1 MKSILLGVFLI
12 FGTFAYSQCAATV
25 NVVNAS
31 DSSTCDGSI
40 TVIPIGGTGPFTYTW
55 SCGGGIPNNSNTMN
69 NLCPGVCAVT
79 VSDQNGCTAT
89 VTGIIGVAPNPC
101 ASLSANVTTSSSTGP
116 NVCDGYISLSGIGG
130 TAPYTYSITGN
141 GLTLSGGPM
150 FTNLCAG
157 NYSCNVMDANG
168 CVFNSTAAVIANNF
182 PCPSLT
188 MGITNVTNI
197 SAPGLCDGAA
207 TAVASGGTAPYT
219 YLWNNGVTTPT
230 YNNFCLGNYSVCIT
244 DANGCQ
250 LCDSVAILDTTNNV
264 NCNGFSANLIIN
276 NETLAGA
283 CDGSITPIVTGGTTP
298 YMYLWSNGSITDTQ
312 YNLCEA
318 LYSLTVID
326 ANGCSITIDG
336 YVGGPNANVGDTIV
350 LNGTISIDSTVI
362 GTVSGPWID
371 NCNFDFNTITNAYIT
386 SYLDMGDST
395 IVDWTLE
402 FNDGSTTIVYA
413 TYSFSPG
420 SAGIYNV
427 VLQLYCG
434 LRSNP
439 QWLIAYGQMYY
450 EYVGLNAIEKN
461 PIHVYPNPASTSI
474 TISGL
479 LESDICEI
487 HDGLGRLVQTD
498 LNQDTFDISKLNN
511 GIYSLVIRNEN
522 RINTIRF
529 IKE

>member
-1 MKSILLGVFLI
+1 MKRFLLGLSLI
-12 FGTFAYSQCAATV
+12 FSSFAHSQCAATV

-40 TVIPIGGTGPFTYTW
+40 TVIPIGGTGPYTYTW
-55 SCGGGIPNNSNTMN
+55 SCGNALPNNSNTLG
-69 NLCPGVCAVT
+69 NLCPGVCMVT

-89 VTGIIGVAPNPC
+89 VTGIVGVVPSPC
-101 ASLSANVTTSSSTGP
+101 ASLYANITTSSSSGP
-116 NVCDGYISLSGIGG
+116 TVCDGYISLSGNGG
-130 TAPYTYSITGN
+130 TAPYSYSISGN
-141 GLTLSGGPM
+141 GMTLSGGPM
-150 FTNLCAG
+150 FANLCAG
-157 NYSCNVMDANG
+157 NYSCQVTDANG
-168 CVFNSTAAVIANNF
+168 CVFNSTASVTANNF
-182 PCPSLT
+182 PCSSLT
-188 MGITNVTNI
+188 IGITNVTNT
-197 SAPGLCDGAA
+197 SSPAMCDGAA
-207 TAVASGGTAPYT
+207 TAVVSGGTAPYT

-250 LCDSVAILDTTNNV
+250 QCDSVFISDTTSNV
-264 NCNGFSANLIIN
+264 NCNGFSASVSIN

-283 CDGSITPIVTGGTTP
+283 CDGSITPSVTGGTMP

-312 YNLCEA
+312 LNLCEA
-318 LYSLTVID
+318 LYSVTVMD
-326 ANGCSITIDG
+326 ANGCTVTVNA
-336 YVGGPNANVGDTIV
+336 YVGSPNANVGDTII
-350 LNGTISIDSTVI
+350 LNGNISIDSTVI
-362 GTVSGPWID
+362 GTISGPWID

-420 SAGIYNV
+420 NAGTYNV
-427 VLQLYCG
+427 ILQLYCG

-439 QWLIAYGQMYY
+439 QWLIAYDQMYY
-450 EYVGLNAIEKN
+450 EYVGLNTIEEN
-461 PIHVYPNPASTSI
+461 TIHVYPNPASTSI

-479 LESDICEI
+479 QDSDVYEI
-487 HDGLGRLVQTD
+487 QDGFGRIIRTAST
-498 LNQDTFDISKLNN
+498 QDSFDISQLSN

-522 RINTIRF
+522 RLKTVRF
-529 IKE
+529 IKQ

>member
-69 NLCPGVCAVT
+69 NLCPGVCTVT

-89 VTGIIGVAPNPC
+89 ETGIIGVAPNPC
-101 ASLSANVTTSSSTGP
+101 TSLSANVTTSSSTGP
-116 NVCDGYISLSGIGG
+116 NVCDGSILVSPIGG
-130 TAPYTYSITGN
+130 TAPYYYAIGN
-141 GLTLSGGPM
+141 GTISYVSNNPS
-150 FTNLCAG
+150 NLCNG
-157 NYSCNVMDANG
+157 NYTVDISDANG
-168 CVFNSTAAVIANNF
+168 CSFSTVTSVGIACNLAI
-182 PCPSLT
+182 S
-188 MGITNVTNI
+188 TNI
-197 SAPGLCDGAA
+197 LSFPSTPTSCNGIINANITGQVGVPYFTWSNGDSTSFSQGLCPG
-207 TAVASGGTAPYT
+207 SYQ
-219 YLWNNGVTTPT
+219 
-230 YNNFCLGNYSVCIT
+230 VCII
-244 DANGCQ
+244 DGIGCQ
-250 LCDSVAILDTTNNV
+250 VCDSITILDSITV
-264 NCNGFSANLIIN
+264 NCNGFSGNLTIN

-312 YNLCEA
+312 YNLCES

-371 NCNFDFNTITNAYIT
+371 NCNFDFNTITNAFIT
-386 SYLDMGDST
+386 SYTDVGDST

-420 SAGIYNV
+420 SAGTYTV

-439 QWLIAYGQMYY
+439 QWLIAYDQMNY
-450 EYVGLNAIEKN
+450 EYVGLNNIEEN
-461 PIHVYPNPASTSI
+461 TILVYPNPASTSI
-474 TISGL
+474 TIIGL
-479 LESDICEI
+479 IDSDICEI

-498 LNQDTFDISKLNN
+498 SNQDTFDISKLNN
-511 GIYSLVIRNEN
+511 GIYSLVIRNKN

-529 IKE
+529 IKK